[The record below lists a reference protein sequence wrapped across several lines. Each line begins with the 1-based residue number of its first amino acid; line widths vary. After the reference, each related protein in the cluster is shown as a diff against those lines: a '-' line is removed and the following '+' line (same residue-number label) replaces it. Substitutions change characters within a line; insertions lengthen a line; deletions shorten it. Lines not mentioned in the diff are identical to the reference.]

1 MSRNILKEGWTDAK
15 AVLTEGISG
24 NKKKVLE
31 TVLENQRKALL
42 ENAPAGATS
51 AANIATL
58 NKVILPIIRRVLPNV
73 IANELVGVVP
83 MAGPVAQINTLR
95 FRYAESFG
103 APNGVT
109 AGTEALSPYD
119 IARFYSGNGNSDTP
133 AGSATSALEGVRG
146 RQLSSQIVKQ
156 LVEAKTRKLSASW
169 TFEAAQDAQ
178 SQYGIDLEAE
188 NLAAVAAH
196 ITNEIDQE
204 ILLSLRRLSAPTLTY
219 DQANVSGVA
228 TFVGDEHA
236 ALAILIGR
244 AANLI
249 SQRTRQGAAN
259 RVTVSP
265 AALTVLQSARTSA
278 FARTTEGTFDSPS
291 NTQFVGT
298 LNNTQKVFV
307 DNWASD
313 SEVVM
318 VSAKY
323 SENSAPAYYCPYI
336 PLMSTGVF
344 LDPTNGFIATTQFMS
359 RYGYTELADSSSSLG
374 NAADYVENIAVQNL
388 RFI

>member
-1 MSRNILKEGWTDAK
+1 M
-15 AVLTEGISG
+15 LTEGISG

-133 AGSATSALEGVRG
+133 AGSATSTLEGVRG

-249 SQRTRQGAAN
+249 SQ
-259 RVTVSP
+259 S
-265 AALTVLQSARTSA
+265 TSGILP
-278 FARTTEGTFDSPS
+278 ELPCKYPS
-291 NTQFVGT
+291 
-298 LNNTQKVFV
+298 
-307 DNWASD
+307 
-313 SEVVM
+313 
-318 VSAKY
+318 
-323 SENSAPAYYCPYI
+323 
-336 PLMSTGVF
+336 ST
-344 LDPTNGFIATTQFMS
+344 
-359 RYGYTELADSSSSLG
+359 
-374 NAADYVENIAVQNL
+374 
-388 RFI
+388 